1 MLRPRLIRIA
11 ERLLT
16 TLTDAPRRGFRT
28 CRHCRWPLC
37 REEPS
42 APCPVALE
50 LARRKGSTRTV
61 YDPDAPLI
69 YSDRRTVSGAEP
81 QVELWLEPGAI
92 AFRLDSRRSLEVI
105 CRSAVRG
112 RMDVERLEEGH
123 ITLYAWEHATFTVL
137 EQGREIFVQ
146 ERPLSL
152 SMAEGDTPRKRVEF
166 IFGDFE
172 RRRAME
178 PNRWL

>member
-1 MLRPRLIRIA
+1 M
-11 ERLLT
+11 
-16 TLTDAPRRGFRT
+16 
-28 CRHCRWPLC
+28 C
-37 REEPS
+37 REEPA

-50 LARRKGSTRTV
+50 IARRRGSTCTA

-69 YSDRRTVSGAEP
+69 YSDRRTVSGAKP
-81 QVELWLEPGAI
+81 PVELWLEPGAI
-92 AFRLDSRRSLEVI
+92 AFRLDSRRTIEVI

-112 RMDVERLEEGH
+112 RIGFEQHPEGH
-123 ITLYAWEHATFTVL
+123 IALYAWEHATFTVL
-137 EQGREIFVQ
+137 EHGREIFVQ

-172 RRRAME
+172 RRRAMQ
-178 PNRWL
+178 PSRWL